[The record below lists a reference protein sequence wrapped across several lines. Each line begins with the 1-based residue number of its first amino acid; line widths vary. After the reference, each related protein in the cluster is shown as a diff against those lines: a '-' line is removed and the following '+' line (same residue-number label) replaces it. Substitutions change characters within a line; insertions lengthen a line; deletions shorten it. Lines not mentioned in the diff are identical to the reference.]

1 MGLLI
6 GKPYKVKQKD
16 GTWRTVVPE
25 PKEFSGRGRMVGQ
38 GSGSNHPHFDLVLL
52 ESKFWKP

>member
-16 GTWRTVVPE
+16 GTWKTVVPE
-25 PKEFSGRGRMVGQ
+25 AKEFSGRGRMAGQ
-38 GSGSNHPHFDLVLL
+38 GSGSNHPNFDLVLVN
-52 ESKFWKP
+52 SKFIKP